1 MTIRGYYLAGQKA
14 VGFKVLRGKKKK
26 KRLPNKDTLLKK
38 SPSEMRDKEF
48 PDK

>member
-1 MTIRGYYLAGQKA
+1 MTISGFYLAGQKA
-14 VGFKVLRGKKKK
+14 VGFKVLRGKKK